1 MMCFARKAACAVM
14 ALAMTMTMASC
25 STPGSS
31 ATSASPDDTAKTAV
45 TVVSSIAQW
54 GSLASAIAG
63 DDVKV
68 TILDSGVL
76 HIDTLSGVLKQW
88 YAPLKQWYAPGA
100 WTWYAEEDFDGVDI
114 DDVWARS
121 GGAKDRFRRDS

>member
-1 MMCFARKAACAVM
+1 MRGK
-14 ALAMTMTMASC
+14 LKL
-25 STPGSS
+25 
-31 ATSASPDDTAKTAV
+31 PDRSDVVDFDT
-45 TVVSSIAQW
+45 
-54 GSLASAIAG
+54 

-76 HIDTLSGVLKQW
+76 HIDTLSGV
-88 YAPLKQWYAPGA
+88 LKQWYAPGA

-121 GGAKDRFRRDS
+121 GGAKDRFRRDG